1 MIVGY
6 QIVGGVFEYLVNDPF
21 GADPYSG
28 GFNPIYGESSPWEAS
43 QPQTYTY
50 SEMGLGNANKGL
62 ITIASTRDTT
72 PPTISAFSVTPTSL
86 PVGGSV
92 TISYTASDT
101 GGSGLKTAQLWRT
114 PDDGHGVP
122 NPNSWQQVGP
132 SVDISAAGNGPY
144 QGSFQDTPPL
154 VGEWWYGVH
163 VVDGASPSNWN
174 DEANSQSG
182 GVPGVFGPKAVTVS
196 GPDTTPPTP
205 NPSTWATAPYPT
217 GNTSISMTATT
228 ASDPSGVQ
236 YFFHCL
242 TTGGH
247 DSGWQASA
255 TYVDTRLSPNTK
267 YTYQVMTRD
276 NSPNQNQ
283 GSYSTPASAT
293 TPPVPGP
300 LPNLTPY
307 QPPGWSD
314 KIVVTRQSGS
324 HTDSS
329 PFYTT
334 DSLYVDFAVVNNGTD
349 STGTGFSTAM
359 YIDGV
364 LLASYGPSFSL
375 AAGSYWNP
383 GSISIGSLGA
393 GTHSV
398 GIVAD
403 STGAIAESNETDNTY
418 TNTITV
424 QVPGPLPNLTPYQP
438 PGWSD
443 KIVVTRQAGSHTDS
457 SPLYTNDSLYVDFAV
472 VNNGTASTETGFST
486 AMYIDGVLLASYGPS
501 FSLAVGS
508 YWNPGGIS
516 IGSLGAGPHSVGIV
530 ADSTGAIA
538 ESNETDN
545 TYTKTITVTNN
556 PPDTQ
561 VTTCAVSGQYLGL
574 CWPTNASG
582 FALESTPTLGPG
594 CSWTSVPQTPIVVG
608 DHYTVTDAV
617 SGTCRFY
624 RLRKP

>member
-1 MIVGY
+1 
-6 QIVGGVFEYLVNDPF
+6 
-21 GADPYSG
+21 
-28 GFNPIYGESSPWEAS
+28 
-43 QPQTYTY
+43 
-50 SEMGLGNANKGL
+50 
-62 ITIASTRDTT
+62 
-72 PPTISAFSVTPTSL
+72 
-86 PVGGSV
+86 
-92 TISYTASDT
+92 
-101 GGSGLKTAQLWRT
+101 
-114 PDDGHGVP
+114 
-122 NPNSWQQVGP
+122 
-132 SVDISAAGNGPY
+132 
-144 QGSFQDTPPL
+144 
-154 VGEWWYGVH
+154 
-163 VVDGASPSNWN
+163 
-174 DEANSQSG
+174 
-182 GVPGVFGPKAVTVS
+182 
-196 GPDTTPPTP
+196 
-205 NPSTWATAPYPT
+205 
-217 GNTSISMTATT
+217 MTATT

-334 DSLYVDFAVVNNGTD
+334 
-349 STGTGFSTAM
+349 
-359 YIDGV
+359 
-364 LLASYGPSFSL
+364 
-375 AAGSYWNP
+375 
-383 GSISIGSLGA
+383 
-393 GTHSV
+393 
-398 GIVAD
+398 
-403 STGAIAESNETDNTY
+403 
-418 TNTITV
+418 
-424 QVPGPLPNLTPYQP
+424 
-438 PGWSD
+438 
-443 KIVVTRQAGSHTDS
+443 
-457 SPLYTNDSLYVDFAV
+457 DSLYVDFAV

>member
-1 MIVGY
+1 LSQTAAQTLVQTQIDAGNPLIASTSLTSAGHFVVIVGY

-334 DSLYVDFAVVNNGTD
+334 DSLYVDFAVVNNGTA
-349 STGTGFSTAM
+349 STG
-359 YIDGV
+359 
-364 LLASYGPSFSL
+364 
-375 AAGSYWNP
+375 
-383 GSISIGSLGA
+383 
-393 GTHSV
+393 
-398 GIVAD
+398 
-403 STGAIAESNETDNTY
+403 
-418 TNTITV
+418 
-424 QVPGPLPNLTPYQP
+424 
-438 PGWSD
+438 
-443 KIVVTRQAGSHTDS
+443 
-457 SPLYTNDSLYVDFAV
+457 
-472 VNNGTASTETGFST
+472 TGFST